1 MPYVSV
7 TYRGMSAGIFWHR
20 TCSLVARSTRD
31 RQAMRNDREF
41 RSLVGV
47 PILSLASESTL
58 LRPLSL

>member
-1 MPYVSV
+1 MSYISM
-7 TYRGMSAGIFWHR
+7 TYRDKDTGTFWHR

-31 RQAMRNDREF
+31 RQVMRNDREF

-47 PILSLASESTL
+47 PILSLASESSL